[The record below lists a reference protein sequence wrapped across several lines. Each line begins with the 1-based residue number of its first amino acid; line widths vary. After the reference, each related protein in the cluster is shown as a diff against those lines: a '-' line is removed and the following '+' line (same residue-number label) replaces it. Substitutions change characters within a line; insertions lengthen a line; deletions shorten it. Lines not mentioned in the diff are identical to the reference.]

1 MTISNDFSIKP
12 AALAAT
18 KAEAVGRTVRS
29 AGTPAAAESFAAALA
44 TAGDAQ
50 GPTKASAA
58 AEVPT
63 IRPLV
68 KHEAREVPPLEQ
80 FEGFV
85 LRSFVESM
93 LPSGESEF
101 FGKGTAGDIWR
112 SMLAEEIGN
121 EMAKGGGIGIA
132 DTIAKKG
139 GAPVDGRA
147 SAAAG
152 DSMARL
158 RAEDGAALAATH
170 RSARQ
175 GG

>member
-1 MTISNDFSIKP
+1 MTISNDFSINP

-18 KAEAVGRTVRS
+18 KAEAVGRTARPT
-29 AGTPAAAESFAAALA
+29 ATPAAGEGFAAALA
-44 TAGDAQ
+44 TAGETSRTAAGTGNSAQ
-50 GPTKASAA
+50 S
-58 AEVPT
+58 T

-68 KHEAREVPPLEQ
+68 KHEARDVPPLEQ

-139 GAPVDGRA
+139 GAPAEGRA
-147 SAAAG
+147 SAVLG
-152 DSMARL
+152 DGTAKL
-158 RAEDGAALAATH
+158 HAENDAALAATH
-170 RSARQ
+170 RIARH